1 MSDLK
6 RNGRARLF
14 TTESGHFTMAS
25 LLAMALYA
33 QTGACFLMV
42 MIGSVADR
50 SASTVGVYS
59 YGLAGIAFMFMGMLL
74 HTAHLRA
81 VRTES

>member
-33 QTGACFLMV
+33 QTAACFLMV
-42 MIGSVADR
+42 MIGSVA
-50 SASTVGVYS
+50 SVGVYS
-59 YGLAGIAFMFMGMLL
+59 YGLAGIFFMFMGMLL